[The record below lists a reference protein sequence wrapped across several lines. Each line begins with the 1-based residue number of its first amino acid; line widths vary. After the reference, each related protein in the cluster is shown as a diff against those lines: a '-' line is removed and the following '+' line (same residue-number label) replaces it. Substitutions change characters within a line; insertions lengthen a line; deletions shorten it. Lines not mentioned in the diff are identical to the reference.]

1 MKLSKRITEEEPNR
15 NIRSSSER
23 LNISNDQLL
32 PILTSL
38 ETETTAETNNAT
50 DEPLEADFLEE
61 LQYHTREGDM
71 MSFKLVK
78 IINK

>member
-1 MKLSKRITEEEPNR
+1 MSKRITEEESNR

-50 DEPLEADFLEE
+50 DEPLEADFVEE
-61 LQYHTREGDM
+61 LQYHTRGT
-71 MSFKLVK
+71 
-78 IINK
+78 